1 MTGLKVERGQRK
13 ATVTRLLGTLERH
26 MAKNELELV
35 EQNRAAAKAAF
46 SELEVAHD
54 TYNASLQNEKDI
66 NESEIWFNVAL
77 QDYTSRIK
85 VVTEWLRLRRPCDP
99 VVKPS
104 SDTKSQKPVDTDVDF
119 DDSVSRA
126 SFSQSDFLNLLE
138 VPRVELD
145 KFNGDPLEYQNFIS
159 LFDEVIG
166 DRLDDDQMKLTRLL
180 YYTTGTA
187 KQAIR
192 NCALTGGTE
201 GYTAAREILSER
213 FGDPDLISEHLVGE
227 LKHGKSISKSFEFRQ
242 LADELSSALK
252 TLTKLDMTSMVENQQ
267 SIIEILNRCPG
278 HVRDEWTKRALKSKR
293 CKGRYPK
300 FADFVDFIRTK
311 AKDVCDPVYGT
322 DKSKSG
328 KPSRGA
334 TSQFAV
340 SEPVKGSTVSA
351 GAVTPPSANASAGT
365 SSRQAGARKC
375 VLCRLN
381 HRLFQCQS
389 FKALR
394 PKDRLQFVKDNKL
407 CYNCLMHGHFTRD
420 CLRKA
425 VCSVPECG
433 QKHSKFIHVDENVG
447 TAVTQTISNALRNDA
462 STAGQVINNGSV
474 SASGASVYLPLVE
487 IDVNGKRV
495 LGLLDSG
502 STNTFISQSLASKL
516 NLSGD
521 VQKYVLTT
529 LSRKSAMYPKSV
541 SCTVA
546 SVDGVF
552 SESLEN
558 VLVVPSIPT
567 RYPENDIDITKY
579 PHLADIPLPHIRKG
593 SKADMLIGMDNS
605 HLLVPIEVKYD
616 MHSMKSPYATRSLFG
631 WALNGPVGQTSNSG
645 VPNMSC
651 FHIAIEQNVD
661 NLWSLGDDD
670 VNEISYSYE
679 DRKVIDLWDKEINLE
694 DGHYTLPIPWRQG
707 RPSLPNNRY
716 LAMCRL
722 NSQMKRLNKSGL
734 MDDYGNELTK
744 MIDKGYAE
752 RVPEDE
758 LSVSDGSVW
767 YLPHHHVLNEAKPGK
782 IRIVFDCAARY
793 QDVSLNNQCLQ
804 GPVLTNKLI
813 EVLLRFRQYK
823 YAILGD
829 IEAMYLQ
836 VRVPLKD
843 RNALRFLWFE
853 QGCCVEYRMTS
864 HLFGGVWCSSSS
876 SYTLRQTVSD
886 LPNND
891 LIKKTV
897 LHDFYVDDMLKSV
910 ATAAEVTRVV
920 QETKRVVSRGGFNL
934 TKFVVNDKDLL
945 EQIDMSERATEVK
958 DVLPEAYSRAL
969 GIKWQVDDDTFH
981 YVIRKVDESTTVT
994 KRSILS
1000 YVSSMYDPLGH
1011 VSPIVIKGKMIF
1023 QECTKLGL
1031 SWDDKVPDNLLL
1043 QWRSWQES
1051 LRNLN
1056 QLTFSRCIM
1065 PEGFENGA
1073 AELHHF
1079 CDASSM
1085 GYGCCSYLRVVSPD
1099 GRVHVV
1105 LIASKG
1111 RLAPIKTA
1119 TIPRLE
1125 LAAAVMAVQ
1134 LGHLIESALE
1144 VQCLSS
1150 TYWTDSRIVLAYI
1163 HNECK
1168 RFKVFVA
1175 NRVSIIR
1182 QSSAPDQWQYV
1193 SSGDN
1198 PADVISRGCDA
1209 AKVPQIWFDGPG
1221 FLSQFKCDWP
1231 KLDTIPMCSLES
1243 DPEILIPRVL
1253 VANVHAVQSEP
1264 VLIHPVDALLN
1275 HFSSF
1280 YRAKK
1285 ALCWLRRVLTF
1296 LARKRAISEH
1306 VTVDE
1311 MNQAEIVIV
1320 KHVQRTNFAKEIHDI
1335 QRSGHVAKS
1344 SSLSK
1349 LCPKL
1354 DNDVMVVGGRLKHA
1368 PVPRYAKFPII
1379 LPKGHKIS
1387 EMICREFH
1395 CGAHLGPDWT
1405 LSHVRMKYWIV
1416 GARQLLKRIRRG
1428 CVTCKKLYAAP
1439 CNQMMADLPVERCE
1453 PGKPPFHCVGVD
1465 IFGPFHVTQG
1475 RSLVKRYGCIYTCF
1489 GIRAIHIEMLPS
1501 LETDAFINGLTR
1513 FVARRGCPAK
1523 ILSDNGTNLVGAQA
1537 ELSRSFRQLDRGKIV
1552 AAARRQNI
1560 EWKFNPPYGSHH
1572 GGLWERMI
1580 RTIRQVLVALLFSVS
1595 RLNDDVLHTMF
1606 CEVEN
1611 VVNSRPLTK
1620 LSDDIHDD
1628 NPITPNHLLL
1638 LRGNYAYPWGVT
1650 QESDTYRRRWRH
1662 VQHLVTQFWRKWLKQ
1677 YIPELQRRQKWLKPS
1692 PNIKTGDLVLIVDE
1706 NSPRGSWPLGLIQ
1719 DTNVG
1724 RDGLVRSA
1732 KIRTRSSVFVRPV
1745 TKLVLLESTHY
1756 A

>member
-1 MTGLKVERGQRK
+1 
-13 ATVTRLLGTLERH
+13 
-26 MAKNELELV
+26 
-35 EQNRAAAKAAF
+35 
-46 SELEVAHD
+46 
-54 TYNASLQNEKDI
+54 
-66 NESEIWFNVAL
+66 
-77 QDYTSRIK
+77 
-85 VVTEWLRLRRPCDP
+85 
-99 VVKPS
+99 
-104 SDTKSQKPVDTDVDF
+104 
-119 DDSVSRA
+119 
-126 SFSQSDFLNLLE
+126 
-138 VPRVELD
+138 
-145 KFNGDPLEYQNFIS
+145 
-159 LFDEVIG
+159 
-166 DRLDDDQMKLTRLL
+166 
-180 YYTTGTA
+180 
-187 KQAIR
+187 
-192 NCALTGGTE
+192 
-201 GYTAAREILSER
+201 
-213 FGDPDLISEHLVGE
+213 
-227 LKHGKSISKSFEFRQ
+227 
-242 LADELSSALK
+242 
-252 TLTKLDMTSMVENQQ
+252 
-267 SIIEILNRCPG
+267 
-278 HVRDEWTKRALKSKR
+278 
-293 CKGRYPK
+293 
-300 FADFVDFIRTK
+300 
-311 AKDVCDPVYGT
+311 
-322 DKSKSG
+322 
-328 KPSRGA
+328 
-334 TSQFAV
+334 
-340 SEPVKGSTVSA
+340 
-351 GAVTPPSANASAGT
+351 
-365 SSRQAGARKC
+365 
-375 VLCRLN
+375 
-381 HRLFQCQS
+381 
-389 FKALR
+389 
-394 PKDRLQFVKDNKL
+394 
-407 CYNCLMHGHFTRD
+407 
-420 CLRKA
+420 
-425 VCSVPECG
+425 
-433 QKHSKFIHVDENVG
+433 
-447 TAVTQTISNALRNDA
+447 
-462 STAGQVINNGSV
+462 
-474 SASGASVYLPLVE
+474 
-487 IDVNGKRV
+487 
-495 LGLLDSG
+495 
-502 STNTFISQSLASKL
+502 
-516 NLSGD
+516 
-521 VQKYVLTT
+521 
-529 LSRKSAMYPKSV
+529 
-541 SCTVA
+541 
-546 SVDGVF
+546 
-552 SESLEN
+552 
-558 VLVVPSIPT
+558 
-567 RYPENDIDITKY
+567 
-579 PHLADIPLPHIRKG
+579 
-593 SKADMLIGMDNS
+593 
-605 HLLVPIEVKYD
+605 
-616 MHSMKSPYATRSLFG
+616 
-631 WALNGPVGQTSNSG
+631 
-645 VPNMSC
+645 
-651 FHIAIEQNVD
+651 
-661 NLWSLGDDD
+661 
-670 VNEISYSYE
+670 
-679 DRKVIDLWDKEINLE
+679 
-694 DGHYTLPIPWRQG
+694 
-707 RPSLPNNRY
+707 
-716 LAMCRL
+716 
-722 NSQMKRLNKSGL
+722 
-734 MDDYGNELTK
+734 
-744 MIDKGYAE
+744 
-752 RVPEDE
+752 
-758 LSVSDGSVW
+758 
-767 YLPHHHVLNEAKPGK
+767 
-782 IRIVFDCAARY
+782 
-793 QDVSLNNQCLQ
+793 
-804 GPVLTNKLI
+804 
-813 EVLLRFRQYK
+813 
-823 YAILGD
+823 
-829 IEAMYLQ
+829 
-836 VRVPLKD
+836 
-843 RNALRFLWFE
+843 
-853 QGCCVEYRMTS
+853 
-864 HLFGGVWCSSSS
+864 
-876 SYTLRQTVSD
+876 
-886 LPNND
+886 
-891 LIKKTV
+891 
-897 LHDFYVDDMLKSV
+897 
-910 ATAAEVTRVV
+910 
-920 QETKRVVSRGGFNL
+920 
-934 TKFVVNDKDLL
+934 
-945 EQIDMSERATEVK
+945 
-958 DVLPEAYSRAL
+958 
-969 GIKWQVDDDTFH
+969 
-981 YVIRKVDESTTVT
+981 
-994 KRSILS
+994 
-1000 YVSSMYDPLGH
+1000 
-1011 VSPIVIKGKMIF
+1011 
-1023 QECTKLGL
+1023 
-1031 SWDDKVPDNLLL
+1031 
-1043 QWRSWQES
+1043 
-1051 LRNLN
+1051 
-1056 QLTFSRCIM
+1056 
-1065 PEGFENGA
+1065 
-1073 AELHHF
+1073 
-1079 CDASSM
+1079 
-1085 GYGCCSYLRVVSPD
+1085 
-1099 GRVHVV
+1099 
-1105 LIASKG
+1105 
-1111 RLAPIKTA
+1111 
-1119 TIPRLE
+1119 
-1125 LAAAVMAVQ
+1125 MAVQ
-1134 LGHLIESALE
+1134 LGHLIKSALE

-1296 LARKRAISEH
+1296 LARKHAISEH

-1368 PVPRYAKFPII
+1368 PVPRCAKFPII

-1595 RLNDDVLHTMF
+1595 RLNDDVLHTVF

-1638 LRGNYAYPWGVT
+1638 LRGNYVYPWGVT

-1662 VQHLVTQFWRKWLKQ
+1662 VQHLVTQFWRKWLKL

-1719 DTNVG
+1719 DTNIG